1 MEPRKLV
8 TWTVL
13 ILICAAAGA
22 FFNLVV
28 MGNGR
33 PMIGAA
39 FGVMVGAPMFAFMRG
54 LLMPRLQLKLRRLP
68 FLLYAPAMVAVYV
81 VLIVLST
88 EFAGALLWS
97 LGLLSEPFLTAITVS
112 AADVIY
118 SLAILAIITFML
130 RVKDLIGGE
139 AFLSLLNGR
148 YHKPVSEERIFLFID
163 VVGSTQ
169 FAERF
174 GDLRAQE
181 YLGRFFA
188 ALAGPVRKHRGEID
202 DYVGDLAII
211 TWPLRRGVEEARC
224 LRCVF
229 AVLDEIEREG
239 RSWEAD
245 FGCIPRFR
253 AALHGGP
260 VVAAEIG
267 VDRHKISYF
276 GDTVNMTARVETLCR
291 ELDAPILISA
301 ELLSHV
307 ETLPADVRTTDLG
320 AHEVRGRD
328 RPLAVV
334 ALARAASHAAKPVRI
349 AA

>member
-13 ILICAAAGA
+13 ILIGAAAGA

-68 FLLYAPAMVAVYV
+68 FLLYAPAMVAVYI

-97 LGLLSEPFLTAITVS
+97 LGFLPEPFLTAITVP

-181 YLGRFFA
+181 YLGALLRRPGGPGAQASRRDRRLCRRPRHHHLAFA
-188 ALAGPVRKHRGEID
+188 AR
-202 DYVGDLAII
+202 
-211 TWPLRRGVEEARC
+211 RRGGA
-224 LRCVF
+224 LR
-229 AVLDEIEREG
+229 ALRLRDPRRDRAG
-239 RSWEAD
+239 GALL
-245 FGCIPRFR
+245 GGRFR
-253 AALHGGP
+253 MRPALPRG
-260 VVAAEIG
+260 VAWRIRG
-267 VDRHKISYF
+267 
-276 GDTVNMTARVETLCR
+276 
-291 ELDAPILISA
+291 
-301 ELLSHV
+301 
-307 ETLPADVRTTDLG
+307 
-320 AHEVRGRD
+320 RGRD
-328 RPLAVV
+328 RRRPSQDL
-334 ALARAASHAAKPVRI
+334 LFRRHGEHDRAG
-349 AA
+349 